1 MKALIVVLIVLSA
14 VYVFTE
20 LVGFYDR
27 TANPSQARTR
37 QVTPESER
45 LTGESLPGLP
55 SYLEGSLAEAQQG
68 GLESLERWLRT
79 WSSHVQDPRLAW
91 IELDYVV
98 LLNLKD
104 HRAARERF
112 HQVRARVPATSPV
125 HDRIV
130 RLQSAYE

>member
-20 LVGFYDR
+20 LVGLYDR
-27 TANPSQARTR
+27 TANPSQAR

-45 LTGESLPGLP
+45 LTGASLPGLP

-79 WSSHVQDPRLAW
+79 WNSHVQDPRLAW

-104 HRAARERF
+104 HRAARDHF
-112 HQVRARVPATSPV
+112 HRVRARVPVNSPV
-125 HDRIV
+125 HERIL